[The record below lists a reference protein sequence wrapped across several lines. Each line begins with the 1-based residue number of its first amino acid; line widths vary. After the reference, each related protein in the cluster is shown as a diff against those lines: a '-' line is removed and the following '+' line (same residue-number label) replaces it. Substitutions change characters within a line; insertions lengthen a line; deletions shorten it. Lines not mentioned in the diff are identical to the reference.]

1 MSNKNKRLIDRICDW
16 DNLMEAHR
24 LARRGKRNRFE
35 VVSFEANLWENLA
48 ALQMEMLHGTYQVGR
63 YREFVAFE
71 PKRRAILAAPYRD
84 RVAQHAIMNIVAP
97 IWDRSMIADTYAC
110 RPGMGTHSGADRTQ
124 RWLRGMAAT
133 HGESGVW
140 VLKMDVSKFFASIP
154 HALAKAVVRRRV
166 RCAATLRLLD
176 TIIDSTAGPDE
187 IAPVGVPVGNLTS
200 QWIGNLVGNEI
211 DQWAKRTLRLRR
223 YVRYMD
229 DMVVL
234 HHDKAHL
241 LAVREAFRDKLE
253 ALGMRFSK
261 AEILSASRG
270 VNFLGYRIWPH
281 HRLLR
286 RQSITRIRRTL
297 ARLEVRF
304 AAGDIT
310 LTDVQRRLHS
320 WLAHAAHAN
329 SYGLRRKMVPAR
341 LFARGSGGVEPTP
354 PG

>member
-97 IWDRSMIADTYAC
+97 IWDRSMIADAYAC

-140 VLKMDVSKFFASIP
+140 VLKMDVSEFFASIP

-229 DMVVL
+229 DFVVL
-234 HHDKAHL
+234 HHDKDRL
-241 LAVREAFRDKLE
+241 RYLRIDIELFLANQLQLE
-253 ALGMRFSK
+253 LNHKTQIS
-261 AEILSASRG
+261 SRG